1 MILSP
6 QKSVPPRT
14 HTKMY
19 IIWEFD
25 IEQDLFAQEKLKLTP
40 NLIDE
45 FYSTKEGTIYL
56 NDILSNFYNVPNA
69 LSFPVENFREDRI
82 ADHLSDEYGW
92 LVTDFYFYNYNQ

>member
-1 MILSP
+1 MIPSP
-6 QKSVPPRT
+6 QKNVTPKT
-14 HTKMY
+14 YTKFY

-40 NLIDE
+40 SFIDE
-45 FYSTKEGTIYL
+45 LYSTKEGTIYL

-69 LSFPVENFREDRI
+69 LSFPVEDFREDRI